1 MERQLRDLLIAEAGD
16 PPHRVTVEA
25 VRRRVARRR
34 MLEGACAAV
43 TVVILAAAGVAV
55 AAQVAGPSPRSAST
69 GSVPHP
75 PRYYVQEGFTNAP
88 PQTVVVRATATGAVT
103 ARVDC
108 PGKGSD
114 VPDGTIAAAGN
125 QTFFIVCQ
133 QVSGQGV
140 HAVVT
145 GSRIYR
151 FHLTATGGISGFS
164 PVPGGMLGRR
174 SAQSLTASPGGAEVA
189 VTVGPAKLESRSPA
203 PGEIDVIST
212 RTGARAVWH
221 RWAKMPDAAVLSFTD
236 QGNELVLLGA
246 VPCGPQ
252 GHARCRELRAVSPAA
267 AGGQLSHSRLLLPL
281 SALDHSPRDYINDV
295 MISPDGSTLTA
306 AIVRSSSARGKS
318 CSVLVVRF
326 SAATGKQLRVV
337 YRMYTG
343 NGFFYRFV
351 SADPS
356 GRYILFNAG
365 PTKASVN
372 GWIDHGRLI
381 RLKPANGS
389 NIFSETW

>member
-1 MERQLRDLLIAEAGD
+1 MERHLRDLLIAEAGD

-25 VRRRVARRR
+25 VRRRVVRRR
-34 MLEGACAAV
+34 MLEGAGAAV
-43 TVVILAAAGVAV
+43 AVVVLAMAGVAV
-55 AAQVAGPSPRSAST
+55 AAQVAGPSPGSASA
-69 GSVPHP
+69 GSAAHP
-75 PRYYVQEGFTNAP
+75 PRYYVQEGFIKAP
-88 PQTVVVRATATGAVT
+88 PATVVVRATATGAVT
-103 ARVDC
+103 ARVQC
-108 PGKGSD
+108 PGKRS
-114 VPDGTIAAAGN
+114 VVLDGTIASAGN

-145 GSRIYR
+145 GSRIYG
-151 FHLTATGGISGFS
+151 FHLTASGRISDFS
-164 PVPGGMLGRR
+164 PVPGGVLGRR
-174 SAQSLTASPGGAEVA
+174 SAQSLTALPGGAEVA
-189 VTVGPAKLESRSPA
+189 VTVGPARLDARPSA
-203 PGEIDVIST
+203 LDEIYVIST

-221 RWAKMPDAAVLSFTD
+221 RSAKVPGATVLSFTD
-236 QGNELVLLGA
+236 QGNELVFLGA

-252 GHARCRELRAVSPAA
+252 EHARCRELRAVSPAT

-281 SALDHSPRDYINDV
+281 SALDRSPLDYVNDV

-306 AIVRSSSARGKS
+306 GVVRSSRKAGTSA
-318 CSVLVVRF
+318 SVLVVRF
-326 SAATGKQLRVV
+326 SAATGKQLRVL

-343 NGFFYRFV
+343 NGFFYRLV

-372 GWIDHGRLI
+372 GWIDRGRLI
-381 RLKPANGS
+381 PLKPASGS